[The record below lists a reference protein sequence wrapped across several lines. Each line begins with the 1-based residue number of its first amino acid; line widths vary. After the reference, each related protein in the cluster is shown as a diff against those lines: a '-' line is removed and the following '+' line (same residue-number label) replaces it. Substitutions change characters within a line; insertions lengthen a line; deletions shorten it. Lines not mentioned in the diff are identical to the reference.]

1 MVINVLLSLSDNH
14 SVVGEVEKCIDNSD
28 HEEQTVGSED
38 FTYCDDEIKC
48 SFAHFDCDGNELK
61 NETAN
66 VEDAANDFHLGL
78 NINQSISII
87 SCNKR
92 KTNKTYCE
100 ECDKHF
106 ISNRNF
112 KRHMTDLHQKKDTI
126 YCD

>member
-28 HEEQTVGSED
+28 HVEQTVGRKDDLFHED

-66 VEDAANDFHLGL
+66 VEDAANDFH
-78 NINQSISII
+78 
-87 SCNKR
+87 R
-92 KTNKTYCE
+92 A
-100 ECDKHF
+100 
-106 ISNRNF
+106 
-112 KRHMTDLHQKKDTI
+112 
-126 YCD
+126 